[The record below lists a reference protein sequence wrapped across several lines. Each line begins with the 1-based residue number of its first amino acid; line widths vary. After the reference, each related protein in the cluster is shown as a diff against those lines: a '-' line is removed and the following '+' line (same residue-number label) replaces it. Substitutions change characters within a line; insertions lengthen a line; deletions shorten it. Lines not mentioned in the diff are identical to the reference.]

1 MTWYWICTNIRNIQE
16 KTHKLRRRIII
27 DVQLEASHVQTNQD
41 SRLTNPSSEYIYII
55 RTKHG
60 FPCAGISINGGW
72 YCWVIL
78 NNAKLA
84 DNFLWLVSSI
94 RIIIPTFLIVW
105 FSLASSTDDSTYST
119 CLPCGNQ
126 TFIDYWLQYSPT
138 KTSSEFGDLPASRPL
153 ATFE

>member
-60 FPCAGISINGGW
+60 FPCAGISMNGGW
-72 YCWVIL
+72 DCWVIL

-105 FSLASSTDDSTYST
+105 FSLASSTDGSTYST